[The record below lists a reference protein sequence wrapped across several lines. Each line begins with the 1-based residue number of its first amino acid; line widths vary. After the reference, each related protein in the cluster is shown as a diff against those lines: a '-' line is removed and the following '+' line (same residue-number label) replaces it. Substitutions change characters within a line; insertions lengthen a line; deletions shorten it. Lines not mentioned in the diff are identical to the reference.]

1 MPKHTQR
8 IVGLPMGSFRPDPTL
23 ARTTK
28 GSGRGHNAACRTRR
42 SARLSLVSGL
52 SGSRHDKC
60 PECDGWTGT
69 TCPHGCGVRLIST
82 QAEDDIAF
90 RERMREEEAE
100 RRRYRAERKAAREA
114 EEQR

>member
-1 MPKHTQR
+1 MSDSRTEQACIGWTVR
-8 IVGLPMGSFRPDPTL
+8 LDDGSSFGFD
-23 ARTTK
+23 
-28 GSGRGHNAACRTRR
+28 NAK
-42 SARLSLVSGL
+42 V
-52 SGSRHDKC
+52 KC